1 MKDIPFLVKLLLDA
15 VVVALGALML
25 WGSISTAHAACGGF
39 DLMLDVYAD
48 GHHSVVINP
57 DFVTHDACVRAGI
70 AASARWAH
78 LGEKVD
84 FVCVSHK

>member
-1 MKDIPFLVKLLLDA
+1 MKALYHLGNLFVLGLLI
-15 VVVALGALML
+15 LGCMAYCHN
-25 WGSISTAHAACGGF
+25 AHAACGGF

-57 DFVTHDACVRAGI
+57 DFVSHDACVRAGM